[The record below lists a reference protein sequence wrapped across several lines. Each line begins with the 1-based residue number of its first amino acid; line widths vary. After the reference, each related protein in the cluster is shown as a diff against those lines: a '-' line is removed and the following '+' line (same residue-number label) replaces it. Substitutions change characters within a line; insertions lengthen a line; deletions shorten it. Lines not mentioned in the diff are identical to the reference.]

1 MPVREHAA
9 FVNATADFRIEVAD
23 TPAKREAAYRLR
35 YQVYCTERG
44 YEPGLGQ
51 RETDPFDERAGH
63 ALLTQLSTGRVVGTV
78 RLVGPAGTG
87 RDSDHIDV
95 PMQQVCPPAL
105 LRSIPRSDRVGEIS
119 RFAISRDLRD
129 DIAGGL
135 PLRLGLLRGIVEL
148 SAGMQLSAWCA
159 IMERS
164 LLRLL
169 RLSGVHF
176 HSLGPLI
183 EHHGL
188 RQPTWG
194 RIDDVLGR
202 MRRDCPMVWNYITDG
217 GSLWPCASEPM
228 SAAVA

>member
-1 MPVREHAA
+1 MTRARVRGKARLAVGLAVGLAA
-9 FVNATADFRIEVAD
+9 AVLCV
-23 TPAKREAAYRLR
+23 PARPAAANPN
-35 YQVYCTERG
+35 EG
-44 YEPGLGQ
+44 EG
-51 RETDPFDERAGH
+51 
-63 ALLTQLSTGRVVGTV
+63 
-78 RLVGPAGTG
+78 
-87 RDSDHIDV
+87 
-95 PMQQVCPPAL
+95 
-105 LRSIPRSDRVGEIS
+105 RSIVRDADRVYTVVAGEADGAS
-119 RFAISRDLRD
+119 TVTNPAN
-129 DIAGGL
+129 
-135 PLRLGLLRGIVEL
+135 LGLLRGIVEL
-148 SAGMQLSAWCA
+148 SAEMQLSAWCA